1 MSNLPPKIIIAIDGH
16 SACGKSTLAKDLA
29 SQLNYVYVDSGAMY
43 RAVTLYCLEHHIPFK
58 EGPELAA
65 ALLKINIRQTVT
77 QEGIQTTWLNEEV
90 VEEAIR
96 SMGVSSHVS
105 EVAALSSVRHKLV
118 EEQRKMGKNK
128 GIVMDGRD
136 IGTVVFPNAELKIF
150 LTASEN
156 VRVERRLLELMD
168 KGVHATY
175 EEIKSNLRQRDHIDS
190 TRKDSPLTKAEDA
203 RLLDN
208 SDLSREGQ
216 LKIVLNWVQEVRKE
230 VEHF

>member
-1 MSNLPPKIIIAIDGH
+1 MSNLLPKIIIAIDGH

-29 SQLNYVYVDSGAMY
+29 SHLKYVYVDSGAMY
-43 RAVTLYCLEHHIPFK
+43 RAVTYYLLEHNIAFK
-58 EGPELAA
+58 EGYELEN
-65 ALLKINIRQTVT
+65 ALTQINIRQTVT
-77 QEGIQTTWLNEEV
+77 SDGLQTTWLNEDI

-96 SMGVSSHVS
+96 SMGVSSRVS

-118 EEQRKMGKNK
+118 EEQRKMGVNK

-136 IGTVVFPNAELKIF
+136 IGTVVFPDAELKIF

-168 KGVHATY
+168 KGINATY
-175 EEIKSNLRQRDHIDS
+175 DEIKSNLRQRDHIDS
-190 TRKDSPLTKAEDA
+190 TRKDSPLTKAADA

-216 LKIVLNWVQEVRKE
+216 LKIVLHWVQELRKE
-230 VEHF
+230 PQHF

>member
-1 MSNLPPKIIIAIDGH
+1 MSNQLPKIIIAIDGH

-29 SQLNYVYVDSGAMY
+29 AHLNYVYVDSGAMY
-43 RAVTLYCLEHHIPFK
+43 RAVTFYLLENNLAFK
-58 EGPELAA
+58 EGSELEN
-65 ALLKINIRQTVT
+65 ALNQINIHQTVT
-77 QEGIQTTWLNEEV
+77 PDGIQTTWLNDEI

-96 SMGVSSHVS
+96 SMNVSSRVS

-118 EEQRKMGKNK
+118 EEQRKMGINK

-136 IGTVVFPNAELKIF
+136 IGTVVFPEAELKIF
-150 LTASEN
+150 LTAAEN

-168 KGVHATY
+168 KGINATY
-175 EEIKSNLRQRDHIDS
+175 DEIKSNLRQRDHIDS
-190 TRKDSPLTKAEDA
+190 TRKDSPLTKAADA

-216 LKIVLNWVQEVRKE
+216 LKIVLYWVQELRKE
-230 VEHF
+230 VEHL

>member
-29 SQLNYVYVDSGAMY
+29 AHLKYVYVDSGAMY
-43 RAVTLYCLEHHIPFK
+43 RAVTFYLLENNIAFK
-58 EGPELAA
+58 EGPELDTS
-65 ALLKINIRQTVT
+65 LTQINIRQTVT
-77 QEGIQTTWLNEEV
+77 AEGVQTTWLNDEV
-90 VEEAIR
+90 IEEAIR
-96 SMGVSSHVS
+96 SMAISSRVS

-118 EEQRKMGKNK
+118 EEQRKMGVNK

-136 IGTVVFPNAELKIF
+136 IGTVVFPDAELKIF

-168 KGVHATY
+168 KGINATY
-175 EEIKSNLRQRDHIDS
+175 DEIKSNLRQRDHIDS
-190 TRKDSPLTKAEDA
+190 TRKDSPLTKAVDA

-216 LKIVLNWVQEVRKE
+216 LKIVLNWVQELRKE
-230 VEHF
+230 VQHF

>member
-1 MSNLPPKIIIAIDGH
+1 MSKLPPKIIIAIDGH

-29 SQLNYVYVDSGAMY
+29 SHLNYVYVDSGAMY
-43 RAVTLYCLEHHIPFK
+43 RAVTYYLLENNISFR
-58 EGPELAA
+58 EGPELET
-65 ALLKINIRQTVT
+65 ALSQINILQSVNPD
-77 QEGIQTTWLNEEV
+77 GLQTTWLNEEI

-96 SMGVSSHVS
+96 SMKVSSHVS

-118 EEQRKMGKNK
+118 EEQRKMGIHK

-136 IGTVVFPNAELKIF
+136 IGTVVFPEAELKIF

-168 KGVHATY
+168 KGINATY

-190 TRKDSPLTKAEDA
+190 TRKDSPLTKAIDA

-208 SDLSREGQ
+208 SDLTREGQ
-216 LKIVLNWVQEVRKE
+216 LNIVLNWVKE
-230 VEHF
+230 LRSEPQHF